1 VPTLTVLENIMLPM
15 LIAGW
20 EKKKAIERAKE
31 LLKKVDLL
39 GKENRFPEE
48 LSGGERQRVAVA
60 VALANDPP
68 LILADEPTEEL
79 DIVNAEKAASLLV
92 NLARN
97 SKTIV
102 VSTHDPRVVR
112 MTDRIYA

>member
-39 GKENRFPEE
+39 G
-48 LSGGERQRVAVA
+48 
-60 VALANDPP
+60 
-68 LILADEPTEEL
+68 
-79 DIVNAEKAASLLV
+79 
-92 NLARN
+92 
-97 SKTIV
+97 
-102 VSTHDPRVVR
+102 
-112 MTDRIYA
+112 

>member
-1 VPTLTVLENIMLPM
+1 
-15 LIAGW
+15 
-20 EKKKAIERAKE
+20 
-31 LLKKVDLL
+31 
-39 GKENRFPEE
+39 
-48 LSGGERQRVAVA
+48 

-97 SKTIV
+97 SKTIA
-102 VSTHDPRVVR
+102 VSTHDPRVAR